1 MIKTLYFPPSAE
13 KVLVKFLDIGTR
25 KDFVIENG
33 IPVFKLKKPLTTVD
47 GEIVSCFFEDVDL
60 VAGELMPV
68 FVRIENKDKVV
79 NGIIVFN
86 RVLEFGFDEDIAFQM
101 MKEISYEDN

>member
-1 MIKTLYFPPSAE
+1 
-13 KVLVKFLDIGTR
+13 
-25 KDFVIENG
+25 
-33 IPVFKLKKPLTTVD
+33 
-47 GEIVSCFFEDVDL
+47 
-60 VAGELMPV
+60 MPV

-86 RVLEFGFDEDIAFQM
+86 RVLEFGFDEDIAFKM